1 MRNTERLTQV
11 KRRPLR
17 LPRRVRGS
25 ISRREILE
33 AAVAVL
39 SKEGVEGLS
48 MRNIAKHMGCSVASP
63 YAYFENQEEIIRQLI
78 VEGEKTLTSD
88 LRRAQESS
96 EDVYEQLDAIAH
108 AYWNFAAENRQL
120 HKLMFNMGGGR
131 LYRQVF
137 PSLPTSYRVFLET
150 IRRGIQSGAIP
161 YPRSVYPAIAR
172 TMWSWMYGLIVL
184 EMNEVL
190 RQRKTADPVKEGI
203 ALFHHLLRRGESFLA
218 ID

>member
-1 MRNTERLTQV
+1 MERAVRLTTV

-39 SKEGVEGLS
+39 SEKGVEGLS
-48 MRNIAKHMGCSVASP
+48 MRHIAQHMGCSVASP
-63 YAYFENQEEIIRQLI
+63 YAYFSSQEEIIRHLI
-78 VEGEKTLTSD
+78 TEGEKKLTLD
-88 LRRAQESS
+88 LKAAQECSH
-96 EDVYEQLDAIAH
+96 DVYVQLDAIAH
-108 AYWNFAAENRQL
+108 AYWNFSSENREL

-150 IRRGIQSGAIP
+150 IREGIISGAIP
-161 YPRSVYPAIAR
+161 YPRTSYPSIAR

-190 RQRKTADPVKEGI
+190 RRRKTSDPVKEGI
-203 ALFHHLLRRGESFLA
+203 ALFHHLLRSGANFSG
-218 ID
+218 